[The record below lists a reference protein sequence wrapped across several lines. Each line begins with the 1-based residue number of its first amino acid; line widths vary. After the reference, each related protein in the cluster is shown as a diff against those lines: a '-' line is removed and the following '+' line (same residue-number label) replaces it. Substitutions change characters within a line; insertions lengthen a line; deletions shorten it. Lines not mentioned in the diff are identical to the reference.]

1 MAATSK
7 IITELQNKISKTT
20 NDISISRNNFETK
33 LNSKISARV
42 APAFFK
48 CLYKI
53 VSATQKTVLDKK
65 INQKPLIAFRATAA
79 MNGQSGDYGYGNSGL
94 NPGKLFS

>member
-7 IITELQNKISKTT
+7 IITELQHKISKTS

-42 APAFFK
+42 AQAFFK
-48 CLYKI
+48 CLCKI
-53 VSATQKTVLDKK
+53 VFTTQKTVLEKK
-65 INQKPLIAFRATAA
+65 INQKTLIAFRATAA
-79 MNGQSGDYGYGNSGL
+79 KNGQSGDRSFSGL
-94 NPGKLFS
+94 TPGKLFS